1 MSTEK
6 HLPLSMVTLVFG
18 VLSVLLAFVVHLVSL
33 AVVLALL
40 AIAFGTWGRFRA
52 KARGYSAASVN
63 RSRWGLMAG
72 FAGLACSIL
81 MWWLWASN
89 ILLG

>member
-1 MSTEK
+1 MSPGK
-6 HLPLSMVTLVFG
+6 HLPLSMITLVFG
-18 VLSVLLAFVVHLVSL
+18 VLSVLLAFAVHLLSL
-33 AVVLALL
+33 AVVLAVLS
-40 AIAFGTWGRFRA
+40 IAFGSWGRSRA
-52 KARGYSAASVN
+52 KAHSYSEASVK

-72 FAGLACSIL
+72 LAGLACSLL